1 MKLIE
6 CVMNNFCKKYDAS
19 LWGRMKKGEKTGSVV
34 FAAFTIL
41 ILMIATF
48 FMISAANSNACL
60 VSNIGLVLWGLL
72 SAKPIVI
79 WYDKLDRRGTLP
91 EYRDREIACFNS
103 VMEEFNLFS
112 YNQKLS
118 FAASVKK
125 ESEDIKKSLL
135 TMESKIAI
143 WATGITLGGTIMSIL
158 INFLPSHNF
167 RSFLIEIILLIF
179 IIGGIAFV
187 IERIDSKKELSLY
200 RCERAYDL
208 VQSVLLLEER
218 KFAETQNTLLN

>member
-1 MKLIE
+1 MTLE
-6 CVMNNFCKKYDAS
+6 YMMNSFYEKFDTS
-19 LWGRMKKGEKTGSVV
+19 LWGRMKKGEKTGFVV
-34 FAAFTIL
+34 FIAFTIL
-41 ILMIATF
+41 LIMIAAF
-48 FMISAANSNACL
+48 FMISAANSNACH
-60 VSNIGLVLWGLL
+60 VSNIGLVLWYLFFTK
-72 SAKPIVI
+72 AIVT
-79 WYDKLDRRGTLP
+79 WHDKLDRRGKLP
-91 EYRDREIACFNS
+91 EYKDREVECFKF

-112 YNQKLS
+112 YNQKLF
-118 FAASVKK
+118 FAVSMKK
-125 ESEDIKKSLL
+125 ESDEIKKSLL
-135 TMESKIAI
+135 TIESKIAI

-208 VQSVLLLEER
+208 AQSVLLLEER